1 MANNPQH
8 PDGQWRRF
16 GRGMLLALLIVVV
29 WSAICW
35 NLRNYSGP
43 YWLELRQIG
52 IFNLYVLAML
62 AQMMVGLLL
71 ARWKRWWWSAGIIC
85 GTLLGMAGP
94 IALALIAASGM
105 PAMRY

>member
-8 PDGQWRRF
+8 PDGHWRRF
-16 GRGMLLALLIVVV
+16 GRGMLLALLIVVA

-35 NLRNYSGP
+35 NLRDYSGP
-43 YWLELRQIG
+43 FWMELDQIG
-52 IFNLYVLAML
+52 LFPLYVLAML
-62 AQMMVGLLL
+62 AQMAVALV
-71 ARWKRWWWSAGIIC
+71 RWKSWWWSAGIIC